1 MLELK
6 DATLTVNGRTFFHR
20 LSLMA
25 QDGQMT
31 CVTGAEGCGKTSLVL
46 AMLGLL
52 PLDEGLVSVDGELMT
67 PLSAPVFRRLMA
79 YVPQKRPVTVSQT
92 EVDTEGLETVWS
104 PYNRRRTQ
112 LTAIDEH
119 LDVAPMAQKRIVI
132 VDAPDVALLGTLK
145 SLSNSGHT
153 VVVTSQR
160 EEYLNQSD
168 KILTLGKE

>member
-1 MLELK
+1 
-6 DATLTVNGRTFFHR
+6 
-20 LSLMA
+20 
-25 QDGQMT
+25 
-31 CVTGAEGCGKTSLVL
+31 
-46 AMLGLL
+46 
-52 PLDEGLVSVDGELMT
+52 
-67 PLSAPVFRRLMA
+67 
-79 YVPQKRPVTVSQT
+79 
-92 EVDTEGLETVWS
+92 VWS
-104 PYNRRRTQ
+104 PYNRRPTQ

-132 VDAPDVALLGTLK
+132 VDDPDVALLGTLK

>member
-6 DATLTVNGRTFFHR
+6 EATLTENGHTWFDN
-20 LSLMA
+20 LSFVA
-25 QDGQMT
+25 NEGQLT
-31 CVTGAEGCGKTSLVL
+31 CVTGESGKTALVGVLLGFTPLTSGYVSIDGSLL
-46 AMLGLL
+46 
-52 PLDEGLVSVDGELMT
+52 T
-67 PLSAPVFRRLMA
+67 PLSTPMFRRLMA